1 MQENTKAGDRAVAR
15 IPGFVCFVICNSC
28 FDILQDC
35 VVMRKT
41 SLAWCLV
48 TTLLGIVVPRAAQA
62 QTASGFHYDRRDTS
76 RVVRRS
82 PGTIDGFVGD
92 TALVPIHAA
101 FVSIPGTAIRIGTG
115 ANGRFRIANVP
126 AGQYLIIVKRVGYHP
141 ISGIIDVPAA
151 DTLRL
156 AYTMEQAPA
165 TMLDPVVVTAKAQT
179 LRMRGFDERMKSG
192 VGQFMDQAEIER
204 RNSAYATDLFRKFL
218 SITVSPSHTTAMTEY
233 YALSKREGGDP
244 TVGACPMQVYL
255 DQVPLP
261 TPFNL
266 DLLPSPKD
274 LAGIEV
280 YSGPAT
286 IPPQFAGINTSCG
299 VVLVWTK
306 DGG

>member
-1 MQENTKAGDRAVAR
+1 MFARCLLTALLGTLAPPLANMVQAQSRPLISRDRADTAR
-15 IPGFVCFVICNSC
+15 PPG
-28 FDILQDC
+28 
-35 VVMRKT
+35 RG
-41 SLAWCLV
+41 A
-48 TTLLGIVVPRAAQA
+48 
-62 QTASGFHYDRRDTS
+62 
-76 RVVRRS
+76 
-82 PGTIDGFVGD
+82 GTIDGFVSD

-115 ANGRFRIANVP
+115 PNGRFRIANVP

-156 AYTMEQAPA
+156 AYTMEQAA
-165 TMLDPVVVTAKAQT
+165 VNTLDPVVVTEKATT
-179 LRMRGFDERMKSG
+179 LRMRGFEERKKSG

-204 RNSAYATDLFRKFL
+204 RNSAYATELFRKFL
-218 SITVSPSHTTAMTEY
+218 SVTVAPSHTTSTTEY

-244 TVGACPMQVYL
+244 NVGACPMRVYL

-266 DLLPSPKD
+266 DLLPSPKN

-286 IPPQFAGINTSCG
+286 IPPQFAGLNTTCG
-299 VVLVWTK
+299 VILVWTK